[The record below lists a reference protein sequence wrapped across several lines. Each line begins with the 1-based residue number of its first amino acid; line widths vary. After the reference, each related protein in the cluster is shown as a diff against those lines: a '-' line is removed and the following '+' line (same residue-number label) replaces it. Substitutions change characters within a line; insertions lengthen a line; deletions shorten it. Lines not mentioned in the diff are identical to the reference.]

1 MIRLRGVT
9 PGPCNDNVFGTP
21 GLKPR
26 DDILCRLSPQFDL
39 RLRAV
44 ERGMRRQDHL
54 WVAEQPAIGGNGFD
68 RQDIQSG
75 AGKYSTIDITYD
87 DASKKVTF
95 SARMGQFPG
104 MLKNRR
110 FNVVLITKD
119 APQALNLDN
128 PKGQMVDYN
137 GKAVSVKL

>member
-1 MIRLRGVT
+1 MKKVT
-9 PGPCNDNVFGTP
+9 NEL
-21 GLKPR
+21 LK
-26 DDILCRLSPQFDL
+26 DIANNLNF
-39 RLRAV
+39 
-44 ERGMRRQDHL
+44 EK
-54 WVAEQPAIGGNGFD
+54 
-68 RQDIQSG
+68 
-75 AGKYSTIDITYD
+75 GKYSTIDITYD

-128 PKGQMVDYN
+128 PKGQLVDYN
-137 GKAVSVKL
+137 GKAISVKL